1 MDKKKKSHPNYRNP
15 TYNYKSLSKTKTNSQ
30 SKNANHEI
38 KALTKKLEST
48 EHILKIEQKKQKDVK
63 SNFEKQLTQIM
74 QNKLNLE
81 KDLDNTLK
89 ELNEKEALIYNIQKQ
104 NFELFKHEITKYHK
118 VLTQLQTQLKEKE
131 KQFNNIST
139 IELIQENNTEMLN
152 EERLSHVNEINIAQN
167 KAELAFTSLKELED
181 TYPDDFSFLKE
192 DFDLTKEL
200 DSAKSKLEL
209 NNKNIKKIKNENI
222 ILDKSKQSLT
232 KQLTSYEEELTGINE
247 KLYEEGKNDCL
258 NKLESHIVQ
267 NISQVYLWNCLK
279 DVIVDFYKEKIFNED
294 NGDYIDA
301 TRTVWEKRKIFIQ
314 NESIKT
320 KKNIDNQ
327 IQVLT
332 TRLNEVNPNNTK
344 EIEQLQTKLNKLNK
358 TMDNVN
364 QSYSQIFTC
373 LQSFIDLLPQIDIND
388 PKHSGDLMDN
398 HFIEIAKTL
407 NNTVSTI
414 SEDEKKNFLK
424 LIEVYRN
431 ELYSKTKILKSLH
444 IKQFQITK
452 QIEKLSTEIKTID
465 DQKKLKDIKI
475 QEINYENTDLTIKKN
490 DITNKLKKRN
500 MNMQSNLEKI
510 SEDQYNRYLLLNQNT
525 LKNMGKIYGKKIV
538 NKVNK
543 IQKEKFY
550 ESILLSHGEKKQM
563 LRVYISYINTFETTR
578 ENYKTEI
585 DALTEKYTKEMEVLM
600 KIKIERNKIGKEKNI
615 LEDSCKE
622 LKNMI
627 ENCLTQQEKNFKLE
641 KTKLQ
646 RIQNIPFLIEKTKEF
661 SKKREQLNKEE
672 LKLYEQIEK
681 VGNEF
686 SQRERDLHKNDLNL
700 KNNLI
705 NLKFGINDDQMNHQG
720 KTTLPYK
727 HGDIY

>member
-1 MDKKKKSHPNYRNP
+1 MDKKKKSHPTYRNP
-15 TYNYKSLSKTKTNSQ
+15 NYNYKSLSKTKTNSQ

-48 EHILKIEQKKQKDVK
+48 EHVLKIEQKKQKDVK

-104 NFELFKHEITKYHK
+104 NFESFKHEITKYHK

-152 EERLSHVNEINIAQN
+152 EERLSHINEINIAQN

-452 QIEKLSTEIKTID
+452 QIEKLSTEIKSID

-475 QEINYENTDLTIKKN
+475 QEINYENTDLNIKKN

-510 SEDQYNRYLLLNQNT
+510 SEDQYNRYLLLNQST

-615 LEDSCKE
+615 LEESCKE

-681 VGNEF
+681 VSNEF

-705 NLKFGINDDQMNHQG
+705 NLKFGINDDQMIHQG

>member
-1 MDKKKKSHPNYRNP
+1 MDKKKKSHPTYRNP
-15 TYNYKSLSKTKTNSQ
+15 NYNYKSLSKTKTNSQ

-48 EHILKIEQKKQKDVK
+48 EHVLKIEQKKQKDVK

-104 NFELFKHEITKYHK
+104 NFESFKHEITKYHK

-152 EERLSHVNEINIAQN
+152 EERLSHINEINIAQN

-181 TYPDDFSFLKE
+181 TYPEDFSFLKE

-200 DSAKSKLEL
+200 DFAKSKLEL

-232 KQLTSYEEELTGINE
+232 KQLKSYEEELTGINE

-452 QIEKLSTEIKTID
+452 QIEKLSTEIKSID

-475 QEINYENTDLTIKKN
+475 QEINYENTDLNIKKN

-510 SEDQYNRYLLLNQNT
+510 SEDQYNRYLLLNQST

-615 LEDSCKE
+615 LEESCKE

-646 RIQNIPFLIEKTKEF
+646 RVQNIPFLIEKTKEF

-681 VGNEF
+681 VSNEF

>member
-1 MDKKKKSHPNYRNP
+1 MDKKKKSHPTYRNP
-15 TYNYKSLSKTKTNSQ
+15 NYNYKSLSKTKTNSQ

-104 NFELFKHEITKYHK
+104 NFESFKHEITKYHK

-152 EERLSHVNEINIAQN
+152 EERLSHINEINIAQN

-181 TYPDDFSFLKE
+181 TYPEDFSFLKE

-232 KQLTSYEEELTGINE
+232 KQLKSYEEELTGINE

-388 PKHSGDLMDN
+388 PKHSGDVMDN

-452 QIEKLSTEIKTID
+452 QIEKLSTEIKSID

-475 QEINYENTDLTIKKN
+475 QEINYENTDLNIKKN

-510 SEDQYNRYLLLNQNT
+510 SEDQYNRYLLLNQST

-681 VGNEF
+681 VSNEF

-705 NLKFGINDDQMNHQG
+705 NLKFGINDDQMNYQG